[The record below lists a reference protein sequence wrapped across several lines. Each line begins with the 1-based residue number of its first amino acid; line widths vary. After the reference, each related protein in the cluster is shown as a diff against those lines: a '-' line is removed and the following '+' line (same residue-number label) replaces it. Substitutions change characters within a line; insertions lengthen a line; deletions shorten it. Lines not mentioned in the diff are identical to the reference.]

1 MSGAGERAREGSS
14 PVEDRHPWKAPPLA
28 ALNGVRHGF
37 FGRRGGVSGGL
48 YASLNAGL
56 GSGDRR
62 EHVVENRR
70 RVAQA
75 QGVAPPCLLTLR
87 QSHSAR
93 AVVARDASAG
103 GRRGDALATDRPGLA
118 LGVLTADCAP
128 VLLADGTAG
137 VVAAAHAGWQGALGG
152 VVEGALAAMERLGAR
167 RRAVVAVV
175 GPCIGQASYEVGP
188 EFLARFAAADQASRR
203 FFVPAPRPGH
213 HRFDLAGYVL
223 ARLRAGGVGLAV
235 AGGGDSCA
243 EEDRFFS
250 YRRSVL
256 RGERDYGRQL
266 SVIGLA
272 PLTEPGRR

>member
-1 MSGAGERAREGSS
+1 MSGTGERAREGS
-14 PVEDRHPWKAPPLA
+14 PLLEDRHLWRSPPLA
-28 ALNGVRHGF
+28 ALSGVRHGF

-62 EHVVENRR
+62 ESVVENRR
-70 RVAQA
+70 RVAQT

-93 AVVARDASAG
+93 AVVARDDSAG
-103 GRRGDALATDRPGLA
+103 GEPGDALATDRPGLA

-128 VLLADGTAG
+128 VLLADGAAG
-137 VVAAAHAGWQGALGG
+137 VVAAAHAGWRGALGG
-152 VVEGALAAMERLGAR
+152 IVESALAAMERLGAR
-167 RRAVVAVV
+167 RRDTVAVV
-175 GPCIGQASYEVGP
+175 GPCIGQASYLVGA
-188 EFLARFAAADQASRR
+188 EFRTRFVTTDEASRR
-203 FFVPAPRPGH
+203 FFVPAPGRPGR

-223 ARLRAGGVGLAV
+223 ARLRAGGVGLAAAV
-235 AGGGDSCA
+235 GGDSCA

-250 YRRSVL
+250 YRRSLL
-256 RGERDYGRQL
+256 RVERDYGRQL

-272 PLTEPGRR
+272 PPVER